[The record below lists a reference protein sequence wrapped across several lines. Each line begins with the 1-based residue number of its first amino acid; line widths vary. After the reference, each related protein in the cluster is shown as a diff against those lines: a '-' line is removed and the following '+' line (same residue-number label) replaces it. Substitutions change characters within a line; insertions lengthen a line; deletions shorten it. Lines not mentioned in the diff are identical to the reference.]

1 MNRRQL
7 LSLGCKAC
15 CAGLL
20 SHGALARAQELT
32 SFISPQRFAR
42 PDIASDEGGLWALV
56 DREEKILRRSALVL
70 RDEKIHNYV
79 QNIACRLGA
88 DHCPDIRVYIVRT
101 PQFNASMAPN
111 GMMQVWSGLLLR
123 VENEAQLAAVL
134 GHEIGHF
141 LQRHSLAR
149 LRDIKDKAAA
159 SQVLGLFG
167 LVGAVGQLA
176 VAASVFG
183 YARDHEREADRI
195 GAALMHRAGYT
206 VEDAGKVWDGMLQ
219 EVRARE
225 DGQSV
230 QSSPLFAT
238 HPPSEERRDSLLAM
252 AKLLPGGETGAATYA
267 DQVRPYLDDWCADEV
282 KRAQYA
288 ESISLFS
295 RLMGSGVHPQLMACY
310 RGETYRLRGKES
322 DLELAKNDY
331 RVATDTAWPQPKAFR
346 GLGLIARQQQQKED
360 AVAAFQRYVA
370 LAPEAPDAPLIK
382 SYISELTS

>member
-1 MNRRQL
+1 MNRRRV

-20 SHGALARAQELT
+20 SHGTLARAQDVNN
-32 SFISPQRFAR
+32 FIVPQRFAR
-42 PDIASDEGGLWALV
+42 PTVASDEGGLWAMV
-56 DREEKILRRSALVL
+56 DREEKALRRSAMVL
-70 RDEKIHNYV
+70 RDEKIRNYV
-79 QNIACRLGA
+79 QNIACRLGG

-111 GMMQVWSGLLLR
+111 GMMQVWSGLMLR
-123 VENEAQLAAVL
+123 AENEAQLAAVL

-159 SQVLGLFG
+159 SQVLSLFG
-167 LVGAVGQLA
+167 LIGAVGQLA
-176 VAASVFG
+176 VTASVFG

-206 VEDAGKVWDGMLQ
+206 VEDAGKVWEGLLQ
-219 EVRARE
+219 EVRARD

-238 HPPSEERRDSLLAM
+238 HPPSEERRDTLLGM
-252 AKLLPGGETGAATYA
+252 AKALPGGESGATAYA
-267 DQVRPYLDDWCADEV
+267 EHLQPYLDDWCADEV

-288 ESISLFS
+288 ESIALFS
-295 RLMGSGVHPQLMACY
+295 RLIGSGAHPDMMKCY
-310 RGETYRLRGKES
+310 RGEAYRLRGKAS

-331 RVATDTAWPQPKAFR
+331 LVAAEASQPHPKAFR
-346 GLGLIARQQQQKED
+346 GLGLIARARQHKD
-360 AVAAFQRYVA
+360 NAVAAFQRYVE
-370 LAPEAPDAPLIK
+370 LAPDAPDVLLIK
-382 SYISELTS
+382 SYISELLS